1 MKTQL
6 NLDLVWG
13 GYYTLISSDDRHF
26 SVFRMLDFTPDGYHA
41 ALFSKKFTNI
51 PDLEQLKNSSP
62 FIRHAPINTRSLL
75 LNDELQMIGRQELSH
90 SDLEGYIYYLEAHEV
105 TQEEIDD
112 LIERI
117 LVFSRDEAPLRLRLE
132 IIEDQLVISE
142 RE

>member
-13 GYYTLISSDDRHF
+13 GYYASISSDDKQV
-26 SVFRMLDFTPDGYHA
+26 SVFRMLDFSRDAYHA
-41 ALFSKKFTNI
+41 ALFAKKFTHAPN
-51 PDLEQLKNSSP
+51 LEQLKDLSP
-62 FIRHAPINTRSLL
+62 FISHTPIDARSLL
-75 LNDELQMIGRQELSH
+75 LNDDLQMIGRQELSR

-105 TQEEIDD
+105 SQEEIDD
-112 LIERI
+112 LIAKI
-117 LVFSRDEAPLRLRLE
+117 LGFSRDEPPLRLRLQ